1 VHQYGGVVLGEHLGY
16 AFVCIWM
23 ALISIAL
30 LRARL
35 FPRWLGVFGL
45 AAAAVYSLGHGEL
58 LATVIP
64 GFPAW
69 GLAGLI
75 GSLSWLAW
83 MIALGVFLLRAAPEP
98 RPINQLAATPA

>member
-1 VHQYGGVVLGEHLGY
+1 
-16 AFVCIWM
+16 M
-23 ALISIAL
+23 ALISVGL

-35 FPRWLGVFGL
+35 FPRWLGVVGL

-98 RPINQLAATPA
+98 HPLPINQLAATPA